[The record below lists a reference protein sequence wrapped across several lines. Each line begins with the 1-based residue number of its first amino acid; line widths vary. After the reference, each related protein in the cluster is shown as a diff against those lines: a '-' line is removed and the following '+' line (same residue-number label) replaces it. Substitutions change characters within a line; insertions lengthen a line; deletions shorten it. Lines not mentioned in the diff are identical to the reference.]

1 MENLAI
7 NSEYIKL
14 DQLIKYAGI
23 TGCGSQAKTLIL
35 QQYVKVNGQ
44 ICTQRGRKIRVGDVV
59 EITYQPL
66 SRKLTIVGQGA

>member
-1 MENLAI
+1 MEKVAI
-7 NSEYIKL
+7 NTEYIKL

-35 QQYVKVNGQ
+35 EEYVKVNGE
-44 ICTQRGRKIRVGDVV
+44 ICKQRGKKIKVGDIV

-66 SRKLTIVGQGA
+66 QRKMQITE

>member
-1 MENLAI
+1 MEKVAI
-7 NSEYIKL
+7 NTEFIKL

-35 QQYVKVNGQ
+35 EKYVKVNDE
-44 ICTQRGRKIRVGDVV
+44 ICTQRGKKIKVGDIV

-66 SRKLTIVGQGA
+66 QRKMLITE